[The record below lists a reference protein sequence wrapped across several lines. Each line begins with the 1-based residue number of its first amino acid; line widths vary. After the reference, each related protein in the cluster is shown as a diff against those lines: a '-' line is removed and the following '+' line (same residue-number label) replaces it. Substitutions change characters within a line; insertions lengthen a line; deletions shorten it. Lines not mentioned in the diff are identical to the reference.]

1 MALNSIKR
9 STLQLSVL
17 LGCTVG
23 TQVNAEE
30 TVVNSPMPATA
41 EACAALESSA
51 ERLACYDALF
61 KIPVTDKPEI
71 VSERRAAVELAPE
84 PDNLKE
90 KLGKLSPIFMSL
102 KDQS

>member
-90 KLGKLSPIFMSL
+90 KIGKTVSNI
-102 KDQS
+102 